1 MNTTGTATTSH
12 PCNCGCSKCKEE
24 CCELDCLVQPRFF
37 CGQMLTDQDL
47 TALLDWVKG
56 KSALTRYRHG
66 WGVVCGLDVRCA
78 STPGSGPVIGVS
90 PGYAIDC
97 CGNDVIVCADATLD
111 LSTCCSPPAAPCNGK
126 TPAAPPAQGG
136 NDLQSFGPFTL
147 PRAQVQAVDVLI
159 RYKETQSDAKS
170 GLSRGGCSGAT
181 ACEYTRTHED
191 YELYCNPVEDCDD
204 PTDKHAYDWYNAY
217 EEGLAKLLETLDRL
231 RSDADPLHTVGRLL
245 QWLRQNPPRS
255 FCFLC
260 DYLCDLQT
268 TGKFPEN
275 WFNELA
281 FWIVQDWRISY
292 LHCLC
297 DGCGPETG
305 VRLARV
311 WLWRRT
317 DSQGKQQLKVVYINE
332 YPPFRRPV
340 KRECWPA
347 PADSVS
353 LAPFIWQTADSSCG
367 PLRQLGISDVTFQ
380 PLEYSDLADF
390 GGQLRRENIF
400 VCCADR
406 EEVGSLIGYYKQDHC
421 GQSRVVYFGTAQQAK
436 RQAVDTAQLPS
447 NSPELDLRKV
457 DGIADG
463 ISKRL
468 QARGILNLIDLANAT
483 PQTVKEALSTMPIQ
497 QPDEARS
504 AKFIADAQAV
514 LEQLKKG
521 G

>member
-1 MNTTGTATTSH
+1 VNEIDSD
-12 PCNCGCSKCKEE
+12 GCPEKAQHTLGVVARKA
-24 CCELDCLVQPRFF
+24 
-37 CGQMLTDQDL
+37 G
-47 TALLDWVKG
+47 LLDGGPAARAQARQNKRALELRAGYRQLVVDAVQVAARDDAPGAAGRVFNVGCGGTHDLLELLDRVCDAVGRRVVDAVMLSEAAVAG
-56 KSALTRYRHG
+56 KLEIR
-66 WGVVCGLDVRCA
+66 
-78 STPGSGPVIGVS
+78 
-90 PGYAIDC
+90 
-97 CGNDVIVCADATLD
+97 ADATLD

-126 TPAAPPAQGG
+126 TPAAPPAQGL

-147 PRAQVQAVDVLI
+147 PKAQVQAVDVLI
-159 RYKETQSDAKS
+159 RYKETQSDPKS
-170 GLSRGGCSGAT
+170 GLSRAGCSGAT

-204 PTDKHAYDWYNAY
+204 PTDKHAYDWYKAY
-217 EEGLAKLLETLDRL
+217 EEGRAKLLETLERL
-231 RSDADPLHTVGRLL
+231 RSDADPLRTAARLL

-317 DSQGKQQLKVVYINE
+317 DNQGKQQLKVVYINE

-347 PADSVS
+347 PA
-353 LAPFIWQTADSSCG
+353 G
-367 PLRQLGISDVTFQ
+367 P
-380 PLEYSDLADF
+380 
-390 GGQLRRENIF
+390 RR
-400 VCCADR
+400 
-406 EEVGSLIGYYKQDHC
+406 
-421 GQSRVVYFGTAQQAK
+421 
-436 RQAVDTAQLPS
+436 
-447 NSPELDLRKV
+447 
-457 DGIADG
+457 
-463 ISKRL
+463 
-468 QARGILNLIDLANAT
+468 LNTTLNFAC
-483 PQTVKEALSTMPIQ
+483 P
-497 QPDEARS
+497 R
-504 AKFIADAQAV
+504 
-514 LEQLKKG
+514 
-521 G
+521 